1 MYQHTTMSANN
12 FSLPAPSNGLKID
25 HRNPPSTHIFSDVPI
40 DGITHSVVYICGGEM
55 VSRPTPLP
63 PQKNYDLFLLSDE
76 EDGLEGLELLPPL
89 PPKKKKG
96 AKADYQARKE
106 ARRLKKQAALDTIN
120 AVFVGIRTRE
130 EAQHA
135 QEIYAA
141 ELKKERAARKAQR
154 KSPAEKARQAAL
166 KESAQKSL
174 QEQQEREYRLT
185 LETYAKNLKIKTD
198 EKTNAQLETAIQ
210 DKLNKP
216 QGNKLTKTEPLQP
229 SSNNWTQLPTKEEKQ
244 KAYEAH
250 KLQKQT
256 PKTYKTTRKPHA
268 PKPAKKSTTTSQ
280 KPKPVQVEYH
290 HEDIHYPS
298 LNDGRKAVWKH
309 INTSQG
315 LHSLSSPLLVQH
327 TKKSEKTQKN

>member
-1 MYQHTTMSANN
+1 MMSAKN
-12 FSLPAPSNGLKID
+12 FSLPAPT
-25 HRNPPSTHIFSDVPI
+25 THIFYDVPI

-55 VSRPTPLP
+55 VFQPSPK
-63 PQKNYDLFLLSDE
+63 PQQKTDDIFFLSSDE
-76 EDGLEGLELLPPL
+76 EGGLEGLELLPPL
-89 PPKKKKG
+89 PSKKKKKG
-96 AKADYQARKE
+96 PKADYQARKE

-135 QEIYAA
+135 HEIYAA
-141 ELKKERAARKAQR
+141 ELKEERAARKAQR
-154 KSPAEKARQAAL
+154 KSPAEKSRQAAL

-216 QGNKLTKTEPLQP
+216 QGNKLTKAEPLQP
-229 SSNNWTQLPTKEEKQ
+229 SSNSWTQLPTKEAKQ
-244 KAYEAH
+244 QAYEAH

-268 PKPAKKSTTTSQ
+268 PKPAKKSTTSQ
-280 KPKPVQVEYH
+280 KPTPVQVEYH

-298 LNDGRKAVWKH
+298 LNDGRNTVWKH
-309 INTSQG
+309 TNTSPSPP
-315 LHSLSSPLLVQH
+315 LPLLSPLVQH

>member
-1 MYQHTTMSANN
+1 MYQQTMMSANN

-25 HRNPPSTHIFSDVPI
+25 HRNPPTTHIFYDVPI

-55 VSRPTPLP
+55 VSQPSPKP
-63 PQKNYDLFLLSDE
+63 QQKNYDLFHLSDE

-89 PPKKKKG
+89 PSKKKKKG

-135 QEIYAA
+135 HKIYAA
-141 ELKKERAARKAQR
+141 ELKEERAARKAQR

-216 QGNKLTKTEPLQP
+216 QGNKLTKAEPLQP
-229 SSNNWTQLPTKEEKQ
+229 SSNNWTQLPTKEAKQ
-244 KAYEAH
+244 QAYEAH

-256 PKTYKTTRKPHA
+256 PKTYKTTRKPNT
-268 PKPAKKSTTTSQ
+268 PKPAKKSTTSQ

-298 LNDGRKAVWKH
+298 LNDGRKTV
-309 INTSQG
+309 
-315 LHSLSSPLLVQH
+315 
-327 TKKSEKTQKN
+327 